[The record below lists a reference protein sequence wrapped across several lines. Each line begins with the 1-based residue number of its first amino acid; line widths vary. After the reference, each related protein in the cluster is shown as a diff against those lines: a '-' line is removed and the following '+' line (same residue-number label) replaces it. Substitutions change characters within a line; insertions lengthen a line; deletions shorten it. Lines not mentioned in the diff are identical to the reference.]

1 MKHLNEQMILKGL
14 DDKDLQQISTFSHD
28 LAKGEK
34 YEKNKKNPKTGVYE
48 KVNDTKEPLTSTKIR
63 KVFSEIRRIQSTG
76 KIEEILLIAPRLAYD
91 VGKDEKGFPNTTMLH
106 VLYDEIVNLIPLAAE
121 SKSNFKNF
129 VILMEAI
136 VAYHK
141 FHGGKD

>member
-1 MKHLNEQMILKGL
+1 MKHLNEQMILNGL
-14 DDKDLQQISTFSHD
+14 DETDLQQISILSQL

-34 YEKNKKNPKTGVYE
+34 YEKNKKNPKTGIFE
-48 KVNDTKEPLTSTKIR
+48 KISATKDPLTSSKIR
-63 KVFSEIRRIQSTG
+63 KIFAEIRRIQSTN
-76 KIEEILLIAPRLAYD
+76 KFEEIHLIAPRLAYD
-91 VGKDEKGFPNTTMLH
+91 VGKDEKGFTNTTMLH
-106 VLYDEIVNLIPLAAE
+106 VLYDEIINLIPLAAK

-129 VILMEAI
+129 VSLMEAI